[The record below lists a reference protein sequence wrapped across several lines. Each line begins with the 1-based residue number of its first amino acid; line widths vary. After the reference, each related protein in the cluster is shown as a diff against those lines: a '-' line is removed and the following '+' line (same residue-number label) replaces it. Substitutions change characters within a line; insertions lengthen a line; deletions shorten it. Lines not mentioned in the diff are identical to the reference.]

1 MAAINKYRS
10 DINQMNLL
18 AASCEV
24 SKRISHLILAPRGG
38 EFNPERLKW
47 ERIMS
52 IISQRLV
59 FTAEDAG

>member
-1 MAAINKYRS
+1 
-10 DINQMNLL
+10 MNLL

-47 ERIMS
+47 ERIVS
-52 IISQRLV
+52 IVKDLYLQPRMLDSGKARSVLIVS
-59 FTAEDAG
+59 TWE

>member
-1 MAAINKYRS
+1 
-10 DINQMNLL
+10 MNLL

-47 ERIMS
+47 ERIVS